1 MSQRTPIRDDFP
13 DTFYPALARLVVAFG
28 RVEYIVKLTIKSL
41 LDQGFTPGMTKAES
55 LRAFRDQCKQAKRYA
70 DEKLPSEQAETYGKL
85 LDCALALA
93 EQRNDHVHAL
103 WTTEDGQPK
112 RYRLYYDT
120 NKKALGSRNR
130 VVTPEELDRTAA
142 EMQSLVDEIQQ
153 MRKTWD
159 APQP

>member
-93 EQRNDHVHAL
+93 EQRNDHVMPCGR
-103 WTTEDGQPK
+103 WRTVSPSGTGSTTTRTK
-112 RYRLYYDT
+112 R
-120 NKKALGSRNR
+120 
-130 VVTPEELDRTAA
+130 P
-142 EMQSLVDEIQQ
+142 
-153 MRKTWD
+153 
-159 APQP
+159 